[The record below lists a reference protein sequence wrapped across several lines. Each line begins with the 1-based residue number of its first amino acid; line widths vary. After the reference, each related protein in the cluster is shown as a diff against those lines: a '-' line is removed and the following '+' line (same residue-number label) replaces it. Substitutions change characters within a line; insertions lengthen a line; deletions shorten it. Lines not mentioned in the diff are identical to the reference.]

1 MPMKSRPEKQ
11 FGHLITLEGGE
22 GAGKSTQARRLAAAL
37 KDRGHEV
44 VLTREPGGSPGAE
57 DVRKLLVEGN
67 PGRWSALSETLLL
80 FAARVDHIERTI
92 GPALSAGNW
101 VICDRFTDSTYAYQ
115 GVARGLARETIR
127 RIDAVSLGD
136 FKPHLTLILDLAP
149 QDGLSRAVAR
159 DVVASRFEQF
169 DLVFHDKL
177 RQAFLDLAR
186 RAPERCAVIDAVGS
200 EDEVAQR
207 IWTTVAARLKVG

>member
-1 MPMKSRPEKQ
+1 MSGGQDKP
-11 FGHLITLEGGE
+11 FGRLITLEGGE

-37 KDRGHEV
+37 KDLGHEV
-44 VLTREPGGSPGAE
+44 VMTREPGGSPGAE
-57 DVRKLLVEGN
+57 EVRKLLVEGE

-92 GPALSAGNW
+92 GPALSAGSW

-127 RIDAVSLGD
+127 RVEAVSLGD
-136 FKPHLTLILDLAP
+136 FKPHLTLILDLPP
-149 QDGLSRAVAR
+149 QDGLSRAAAR
-159 DVVASRFEQF
+159 DVVVSRFEQF
-169 DLVFHDKL
+169 DLAFHDRL

-186 RAPERCAVIDAVGS
+186 RAPERCAVIDAVGT
-200 EDEVAQR
+200 EGEVAQR